1 MSKNTLLT
9 WRKFNDSMLA
19 HASAE
24 ILGEAGI
31 PSEIE
36 DNSRLFEPSF
46 AFNKV
51 EQDIALKL
59 DPKDF
64 QKADACMYAHYRQQV
79 DEAPSD
85 YYLYAFNDKEL
96 REIIAKPDEWGHFD
110 YLLAEKILNDRGT
123 APSTE
128 QVAQL
133 YAHRKTALSQP
144 ATASNSMIIGGYI
157 MAFLFGM
164 LGIILGSTIAFQKK
178 NLPDGSRVFTYDGES
193 RSHGRIIIFIA
204 CVTTTIWLISL
215 LYRSYLMAG

>member
-19 HASAE
+19 RASAE
-24 ILGEAGI
+24 ILSDAGV

-36 DNSRLFEPSF
+36 DNSTLFEPSF

-64 QKADACMYAHYRQQV
+64 EKADACMYAHFRKQV
-79 DEAPSD
+79 DEAPAD
-85 YYLYAFNDKEL
+85 YYLYAFNDQEL

-110 YLLAEKILNDRGT
+110 YLLAEKILSDRGT

-133 YAHRKTALSQP
+133 YVNRKTTLSRP
-144 ATASNSMIIGGYI
+144 AAATNAMIIGGYI
-157 MAFLFGM
+157 MAVVFGI
-164 LGIILGSTIAFQKK
+164 LGIIIGYTIAFQQK

-193 RSHGRIIIFIA
+193 RAHGRIIIFIA
-204 CVTTTIWLISL
+204 CVTTTFWLISL